1 MPTIFDNISEKLAPI
16 LVQALQHT
24 QRADFCVGYF
34 NLRGWKLLADEV
46 EPLAGT
52 TESRVRLLVGM
63 QTLPNQELKDYYR
76 FERSWSQNAP
86 SGGTAAPQDLD
97 NATARRWQH
106 EVAKHFKEQLTYGVP
121 TANEEAALKRLSQ
134 QIKDGK
140 VVVKLSVRQGLHAK
154 LYLLHRSDPFN
165 PIIAYLGSSNLT
177 LAGLHHQGELN
188 VDVLERDA
196 AQKLAGWFEDRWND
210 RWSIDI
216 SQELVDIIDS
226 SWAGESATPHQIYI
240 KMAYELSR
248 EARAGLSEYNVPKD
262 FQDELFDYQKAAV
275 SIAAHRLYNRGGVVL
290 GDVVGLGKTLMATTL
305 AKIFEEDYGFETLI
319 LCPKNLVTMWRDYA
333 ERYRLS
339 GTRIM
344 STSRVLLDLPELR
357 RFRVVVI
364 DESHNLRN
372 AEGLRYGVIKDYINQ
387 NDSRCILL
395 SATPYNKTY
404 LDLSS
409 QLRLFIKEDT
419 DLGIRPEAFIRA
431 KGEHE
436 LGKLQLNSRS
446 IKAFEKSEYPD
457 DWRELMRLFMVRRT
471 RSFIQNNYTK
481 TENGRKYLE
490 FSDGRRSYFP
500 TRIPRTVSFQINDND
515 PNDPYARLY
524 APEVVNTVENLVLP
538 RYGLGNYIIGKPKK
552 PPTPLEQKQ
561 IQNLGRAGKRLIG
574 FCRTNL
580 FKRLES
586 GGTTFIQSLER
597 HVLRNYVFLY
607 ALEHDLP
614 LPIGSQNAELLDSK
628 FNDQD
633 SDDVFQ
639 TALEFVLSDETETTE
654 EDFENTVSSEV
665 EHDEIL
671 TAAQLEHRAAAIYND
686 YVTKY
691 AKRFKWLRSGLFSK
705 ELKKDLQLDCDAILG
720 ILSKCG
726 VWNPDRDA
734 KLNALQT
741 LITKTHPKQKVL
753 VFTQFADTVHYLTR
767 NLKARGVT
775 QLEGAVGS
783 SSNPTALAHRFSP
796 RSNDK
801 KVTDEL
807 RVLIATDVLSEGQNL
822 QDAHIVV
829 NFDLPWAIIRL
840 IQRAGR
846 VDRIGQQAESI
857 LCYSFLPAEG
867 VERIINL
874 RKRVND
880 RLRQNAEV
888 VGTDEQFFEDED
900 PNIVIDVYNEK
911 SGLLD
916 GEADTEIDL
925 SSYAFQIWKNAIE
938 MNPKLKKIIEDMPN
952 VVYAARAQTA
962 REVLSR
968 EQEAHTVTPEQPKGV
983 LVYARTAQGNDA
995 LAWMDE
1001 NGNSVSHSQKRIL
1014 DMAACEPNTKN
1025 VPRAAEHHELVA
1037 KGIALIAEDE
1047 NTVGGQLG
1055 KPSGARYK
1063 TYERLKRYAEQAGLF
1078 GKSQALSEAI
1088 DEIYRF
1094 PLRQSALDTLN
1105 RQLKSGITD
1114 AALEDLVLSLH
1125 QDKRLCV
1132 VQEDGDDK
1140 EPQIIC
1146 SLGLV

>member
-63 QTLPNQELKDYYR
+63 QTLPARELKDYYR
-76 FERSWSQNAP
+76 FER
-86 SGGTAAPQDLD
+86 APQDLD
-97 NATARRWQH
+97 NATAKRWQV

-121 TANEEAALKRLSQ
+121 TASEEAALKRLSQ

-154 LYLLHRSDPFN
+154 LYLLHRLDPFN

-226 SWAGESATPHQIYI
+226 SWAGETATPHQIYI

-248 EARAGLSEYNVPKD
+248 EARAGLSEYKIPKD
-262 FQDELFDYQKAAV
+262 LRKELFEYQSAAV
-275 SIAAHRLYNRGGVVL
+275 SIAAHHLNKRGGVVL

-305 AKIFEEDYGFETLI
+305 AKIFEEDHGTQTLI
-319 LCPKNLVTMWRDYA
+319 LCPKNLEKMWRDYV

-339 GTRIM
+339 GARVM
-344 STSRVLLDLPELR
+344 STSRVLQELPELR
-357 RFRVVVI
+357 IFQVVVI

-372 AEGLRYGVIKDYINQ
+372 PEGSRYRVIQEYIERNR
-387 NDSRCILL
+387 SKCILL

-404 LDLSS
+404 LDLSA
-409 QLRLFIKEDT
+409 QLALFLKEDT
-419 DLGIRPEAFIRA
+419 DLGIRPETLIRNM
-431 KGEHE
+431 GELE
-436 LGKLQLNSRS
+436 FMRLQAPPRS
-446 IKAFEKSEYPD
+446 LKAFEKSEYPD

-481 TENGRKYLE
+481 TDDNGRTYLN

-500 TRIPRTVSFQINDND
+500 TRVPRTVGFQMNDAD

-524 APEVVNTVENLVLP
+524 APEVVNTVENLILP
-538 RYGLGNYIIGKPKK
+538 RYGLGNYITQKPKQ
-552 PPTPLEQKQ
+552 PPSPLEQKQ

-597 HVLRNYVFLY
+597 HVLRNYVFLH
-607 ALEHDLP
+607 ALENDLP
-614 LPIGSQNAELLDSK
+614 LPIGTQNAELLDPR
-628 FNDQD
+628 FNDED
-633 SDDVFQ
+633 SDDDTQ
-639 TALEFVLSDETETTE
+639 TLLELTLTDETDTPE
-654 EDFENTVSSEV
+654 EDFENTASNDV
-665 EHDEIL
+665 EQEGIL
-671 TAAQLEHRAAAIYND
+671 TAVQLERRSAAIYND
-686 YVTKY
+686 YTTKY
-691 AKRFKWLRSGLFSK
+691 AKRFKWLRSGLFNK
-705 ELKKDLQLDCDAILG
+705 ELKKHLQLDCDAILG
-720 ILSKCG
+720 ILAKCG

-741 LITKTHPKQKVL
+741 LIAKTHPKQKVL

-775 QLEGAVGS
+775 NLEGAVGS
-783 SSNPTALAHRFSP
+783 SSDPTALAWRFSP

-857 LCYSFLPAEG
+857 LCYSFLPADG

-925 SSYAFQIWKNAIE
+925 ASYAFQIWKNAIE
-938 MNPKLKKIIEDMPN
+938 KNPKLETTIKDMPN
-952 VVYAARAQTA
+952 VVYAARG
-962 REVLSR
+962 
-968 EQEAHTVTPEQPKGV
+968 HTVTLEQPKGV

-1025 VPRAAEHHELVA
+1025 VPRAANHHELVA
-1037 KGIALIAEDE
+1037 TGIALISEDE
-1047 NTVGGQLG
+1047 KTVGGQLG
-1055 KPSGARYK
+1055 KPSGARFK
-1063 TYERLKRYAEQAGLF
+1063 TYERLKNYAERSKGSLF
-1078 GKSQALSEAI
+1078 ESQALYGVI

-1094 PLRQSALDTLN
+1094 PLRQTALDTLN
-1105 RQLKSGITD
+1105 RQLKSGISD
-1114 AALEDLVLSLH
+1114 EDLERLVFALRE
-1125 QDKRLCV
+1125 DDRLCII
-1132 VQEDGDDK
+1132 QEDTANK

-1146 SLGLV
+1146 SLGLVG